1 MPVTGSQKSPLRSA
15 VRGFL
20 AADSPR
26 VAVLESPSE
35 SLLVRMRRDIL
46 EGLRDPRD
54 RAIPPIYFYDAK
66 GSALY
71 EAITALPEY
80 YLTRKE
86 AALLRQIAP
95 LLAESL
101 PVTELVELGSGSS
114 TKTRIL
120 LDAFQEGDRPLTYIP
135 IDVSRDFLRS
145 VAEALVEEY
154 PALRVLGIAAPF
166 EDALALLPP
175 AEGRLFLFLGSTIGN
190 FSPSQQVAFVSHL
203 RQAMS
208 PGNDLLLGFDLRAHG
223 RKPAAFIQSAYA
235 DPQGVTARFNL
246 NLLERLNREL
256 GADFALQNWRHQ
268 ARYAESGDRI
278 EMRLVSTR
286 PQAVHVAGRA
296 FHFEAGEGI
305 LTEISRKFDPEELA
319 AWFSERGFV
328 ASACWL
334 DAEETYGLML
344 LRRQEGP

>member
-1 MPVTGSQKSPLRSA
+1 MPVTGSQKSPLCSA
-15 VRGFL
+15 ARDFL

-35 SLLVRMRRDIL
+35 SLLARMRRDVL
-46 EGLRDPRD
+46 EGLADPRS

-86 AALLRQIAP
+86 AALLRQVAP
-95 LLAESL
+95 LLADTL

-120 LDAFQEGDRPLTYIP
+120 LDAFREGDRPLTYIP

-154 PALRVLGIAAPF
+154 PGLRVLGIAAPF

-175 AEGRLFLFLGSTIGN
+175 AEGRLFLFLGSTLGN
-190 FSPSQQVAFVSHL
+190 FSPPQQEAFFFQL
-203 RQAMS
+203 RQAMR
-208 PGNDLLLGFDLRAHG
+208 PGNYLLLGFDLRAHG
-223 RKPAAFIQSAYA
+223 RKQGSFIRAAYD

-256 GADFALQNWRHQ
+256 GADFALRHWRHQ
-268 ARYAESGDRI
+268 ALYAESEHQI
-278 EMRLVSTR
+278 EMHLVSVR
-286 PQAVHVAGRA
+286 PQTVHVAGEA
-296 FHFEAGEGI
+296 FRFEAGEGI

-319 AWFSERGFV
+319 AWFSRRGFV
-328 ASACWL
+328 TSAGWQ

-344 LRRQEGP
+344 LRREGG